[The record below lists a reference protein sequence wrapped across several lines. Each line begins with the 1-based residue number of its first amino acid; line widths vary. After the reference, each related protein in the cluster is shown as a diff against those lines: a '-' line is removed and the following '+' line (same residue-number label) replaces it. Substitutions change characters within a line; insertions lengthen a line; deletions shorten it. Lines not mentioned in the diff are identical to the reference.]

1 MNRSRR
7 LAVACALLGAAL
19 PAAAQQVAL
28 QGMLGGK
35 ALLIVDGGAPRAVA
49 AGDTHQGVKVVSTQG
64 DQAVVEVG
72 GRRLTLRVG
81 EAPASVGAIGA
92 APGSGSRIVL
102 PVSSGGHFFSQG
114 TINGRAVN
122 FMVDTG
128 ASTVAL
134 GVPTA
139 DRLGIAYRHTAPGL
153 AGTAGGSV
161 PAWRVKLTTVRVGD
175 VEVREVDA
183 MVVATDM
190 PYVLLGNT
198 FLTRFQMRRD
208 NDLMVLERRY

>member
-1 MNRSRR
+1 MSLPGR
-7 LAVACALLGAAL
+7 LALACVLLAAAL

-49 AGDTHQGVKVVSTQG
+49 PGESHQGVKVVSTQG
-64 DQAVVEVG
+64 EQAVIEVG
-72 GRRLTLRVG
+72 GRRVTLRVG
-81 EAPASVGAIGA
+81 EAPASVGAMGT
-92 APGSGSRIVL
+92 APGSGKVIVL
-102 PVSSGGHFFSQG
+102 PVSSGGHIFSTG
-114 TINGRAVN
+114 AINGRTVN

-128 ASTVAL
+128 ASMVAL

-139 DRLGIAYRHTAPGL
+139 DRLGIVYRNTPAGL

-161 PAWRVKLTTVRVGD
+161 PAWRVKLSSVRVGD

-183 MVVATDM
+183 MVVSTDM

-198 FLTRFQMRRD
+198 FLTRFQMRRE